1 MRAIRHHGAAPALL
15 TGPETSF
22 AAPSSEEAPL
32 LSLAQLWSILRA
44 RRRMVLL
51 LVVSLA
57 VLSAIIIKLLP
68 QSYEATATMI
78 VSFQLKQGQGEAD
91 MPMDMLGTYMA
102 TQIDLMQSPE
112 VLLPVVDKL
121 NLTHDPEFSGGYKGG
136 DSAAVRHYSMT
147 LLAKKVAITQ
157 GQGSQL
163 LYVTATSKDPVKAA
177 KIANAIADVYSA
189 EERQRLKDPADD
201 RVQNYSQQLAEL
213 KAKVM
218 AAQQKVTELRQQ
230 TGVLTLAND
239 GAPGANDP
247 DNQTLISLEQQ
258 LLAAQNTRRMAE
270 SVASLA
276 PVMDGA
282 GEGAVVPPQ
291 IHDLTADINAK
302 TLQLSELSTT
312 YGPRHPK
319 VIALQT
325 ELNQARD
332 SLRREAAR
340 FLEQSRKAE
349 DQLQHAVDAQRQKML
364 SVRKV
369 QDQASKLELEL
380 ESAQSVYKR
389 ALDGY
394 DQIVFASLG
403 NTTNV
408 GFVSRATTPVEPA
421 NSNKNKLMIIAALAS
436 LLIGFGA
443 PIIYELFAD
452 RRLYCRDDVE
462 RYFGVPVLAEFG
474 IKSIP
479 TLVGS
484 K

>member
-1 MRAIRHHGAAPALL
+1 MRTIRQNGPTPALL
-15 TGPETSF
+15 TGPDTTF
-22 AAPSSEEAPL
+22 APPSSEEAPM
-32 LSLAQLWSILRA
+32 LSLAQISAILRA
-44 RRRMVLL
+44 RRRTVLV
-51 LVVSLA
+51 LVASLVA
-57 VLSAIIIKLLP
+57 LSFIVIKLLP

-78 VSFQLKQGQGEAD
+78 VSAQIKQGEVDTPGPQ
-91 MPMDMLGTYMA
+91 MLGTYMA

-121 NLTHDPEFSGGYKGG
+121 NLVHDPEFGAGYHGK
-136 DSAAVRHYSMT
+136 DAAASRHFAMT
-147 LLAKKVAITQ
+147 VLAKHITVTQ

-163 LYVTATSKDPVKAA
+163 LYVRATSTNPIKAA
-177 KIANAIADVYSA
+177 NLANAVADIYSA

-201 RVQNYSQQLAEL
+201 RAQNYSQQLAEL

-230 TGVLTLAND
+230 TGVLTLANED
-239 GAPGANDP
+239 APGANDP

-258 LLAAQNTRRMAE
+258 LLQAQNTRRMAE
-270 SVASLA
+270 SVASMS
-276 PVMDGA
+276 PVIDGA

-302 TLQLSELSTT
+302 SLQLSEMSTT

-319 VIALQT
+319 VVALQS
-325 ELNQARD
+325 ELSQARE

-380 ESAQSVYKR
+380 ESAQTVYKR

-403 NTTNV
+403 NATNV
-408 GFVSRATTPVEPA
+408 GFVSRATPPVEAA
-421 NSNKNKLMIIAALAS
+421 NSNKIKFMAIAAMAS

-443 PIIYELFAD
+443 PVLYELFAD
-452 RRLYCRDDVE
+452 RRLYCRDDIE

-479 TLVGS
+479 TLAGS